1 MTSEK
6 WKRWSTLPD
15 PHVAYFNWQ
24 TTEIISRKH
33 WNIRTV
39 FVNGM
44 WKSTMLWVQSS
55 CFISFLQQSTWSN
68 SVTIVNWNQCLQI
81 CTRSAHGYHTT
92 AVHLVL
98 IRQIFNGHI
107 YILKRYTYCII
118 LHYKM
123 YKSCRKQWNDSLV
136 HVHMNL

>member
-15 PHVAYFNWQ
+15 PHVAYFNGKQLKLSAENTETSEQSLEMACGNQQCFEFNPVVLSAFSNKALDQ
-24 TTEIISRKH
+24 TQLH
-33 WNIRTV
+33 
-39 FVNGM
+39 
-44 WKSTMLWVQSS
+44 
-55 CFISFLQQSTWSN
+55 
-68 SVTIVNWNQCLQI
+68 VNWNQCLQI

-98 IRQIFNGHI
+98 IRRIFNGHI